1 MVTRTEQIVRQAPY
15 LEDFQKRILEAGF
28 ARGETPV
35 DIPDIEVAAL
45 DPLTQQAI
53 TTGRGIG
60 QFMPF
65 LQTGADTLGT
75 GLATLQER
83 AAMSPELFA
92 QAQRA
97 ALGSTQA
104 YDPRPSFSLGML
116 PPPPDFAVALGPG
129 DGRFTDSLPPGA
141 DPAEEY
147 RKEFLTPRAPGG
159 FRAMGSAMGSGDAP
173 ELMAAAPTQEM
184 LRRDPNL
191 SYDAKSDSFVRRP
204 SAAGIG
210 MVARPQGGVK
220 AFMDPYQQ
228 AVTREALG
236 EMGRQADIQRNQLAA
251 QAVGAGAF
259 GGSRQGIAE
268 AELGRNLADIQ
279 SRRIFED
286 LSRNYNQ
293 AQNASQTAFENQQ
306 RRQQGVAQL
315 LGGLGS
321 TTTQEAARLGA
332 GIAGIGT
339 TQANIAGTGQSLIG
353 QQAQLLSQLG
363 ATQQTQAQRELDAA
377 RQSQLQQAY
386 EPFQR
391 VSFMSDI
398 FKPQIGSAQ
407 STLGVQVAPSPSP
420 ISQAIGAGIAGF
432 GVNKALG
439 NPFGDL
445 FGSSR

>member
-1 MVTRTEQIVRQAPY
+1 MVTKTEQIVRQAPF

-35 DIPDIEVAAL
+35 EIPDIEVAAL

-53 TTGRGIG
+53 TTGQGIG

-83 AAMSPELFA
+83 AAMSPELFT
-92 QAQRA
+92 QAQQQ
-97 ALGSTQA
+97 ALGTAQA
-104 YDPRPSFSLGML
+104 YDP
-116 PPPPDFAVALGPG
+116 
-129 DGRFTDSLPPGA
+129 T
-141 DPAEEY
+141 
-147 RKEFLTPRAPGG
+147 
-159 FRAMGSAMGSGDAP
+159 
-173 ELMAAAPTQEM
+173 
-184 LRRDPNL
+184 
-191 SYDAKSDSFVRRP
+191 
-204 SAAGIG
+204 SAA
-210 MVARPQGGVK
+210 
-220 AFMDPYQQ
+220 AFMDPYQE
-228 AVTREALG
+228 AVTQDALT
-236 EMGRQADIQRNQLAA
+236 EMRRQADIQRNQLAA

-286 LSRNYNQ
+286 LSRNFNQ
-293 AQNASQTAFENQQ
+293 AQNAAQTAFENQQ

-353 QQAQLLSQLG
+353 QQSQLLSQLG
-363 ATQQTQAQRELDAA
+363 AAQQTQAQRELDAA
-377 RQSQLQQAY
+377 RQSQLQQSY

-398 FKPQIGSAQ
+398 FKPQIGSAS
-407 STLGVQVAPSPSP
+407 STIGTQVAPSPSP
-420 ISQAIGAGIAGF
+420 LSQAIGAGIAGF

-445 FGSSR
+445 FGSS

>member
-1 MVTRTEQIVRQAPY
+1 MATITEQIVRQAPF

-35 DIPDIEVAAL
+35 EIPDIQVAAL

-53 TTGRGIG
+53 TTGQGIG

-75 GLATLQER
+75 GLATLQQR
-83 AAMSPELFA
+83 AAMSPELFT
-92 QAQRA
+92 QAQQQ
-97 ALGSTQA
+97 ALGTAQA
-104 YDPRPSFSLGML
+104 YDP
-116 PPPPDFAVALGPG
+116 
-129 DGRFTDSLPPGA
+129 T
-141 DPAEEY
+141 
-147 RKEFLTPRAPGG
+147 
-159 FRAMGSAMGSGDAP
+159 
-173 ELMAAAPTQEM
+173 
-184 LRRDPNL
+184 
-191 SYDAKSDSFVRRP
+191 
-204 SAAGIG
+204 SAA
-210 MVARPQGGVK
+210 

-228 AVTREALG
+228 AVTQDALA
-236 EMGRQADIQRNQLAA
+236 EMRRQADMQRNQLAA

-268 AELGRNLADIQ
+268 AELDRNLADIQ

-286 LSRNYNQ
+286 LSRNFNQ
-293 AQNASQTAFENQQ
+293 AQNAAQTAFENQQ

-339 TQANIAGTGQSLIG
+339 TQANIAGAGQSLIG
-353 QQAQLLSQLG
+353 QQSQLLSQLG
-363 ATQQTQAQRELDAA
+363 AAQQTQAQRELDAA
-377 RQSQLQQAY
+377 RQSQLQQSY

-398 FKPQIGSAQ
+398 FKPQIGSAS
-407 STLGVQVAPSPSP
+407 STIGTQVAPSPSP
-420 ISQAIGAGIAGF
+420 LSQAIGAGIVGF
-432 GVNKALG
+432 GANKALG

-445 FGSSR
+445 FGSS

>member
-1 MVTRTEQIVRQAPY
+1 MVTKTEQIVRQAPF
-15 LEDFQKRILEAGF
+15 LEGFQKRILEAGF

-35 DIPDIEVAAL
+35 EIPDIQVAPL

-53 TTGRGIG
+53 TTGQGIG

-83 AAMSPELFA
+83 AAMSPELFT
-92 QAQRA
+92 QAQQQ
-97 ALGSTQA
+97 ALGTTQA
-104 YDPRPSFSLGML
+104 YDP
-116 PPPPDFAVALGPG
+116 
-129 DGRFTDSLPPGA
+129 T
-141 DPAEEY
+141 
-147 RKEFLTPRAPGG
+147 
-159 FRAMGSAMGSGDAP
+159 
-173 ELMAAAPTQEM
+173 
-184 LRRDPNL
+184 
-191 SYDAKSDSFVRRP
+191 
-204 SAAGIG
+204 SAA
-210 MVARPQGGVK
+210 

-228 AVTREALG
+228 AVTQDALA
-236 EMGRQADIQRNQLAA
+236 EMRRQADIQRNQLAA

-268 AELGRNLADIQ
+268 AELDRNLADIQ

-286 LSRNYNQ
+286 LSRNFNQ

-353 QQAQLLSQLG
+353 QQSQLLSQLG
-363 ATQQTQAQRELDAA
+363 AAQQTQAQRELDAA
-377 RQSQLQQAY
+377 RQSQLQQSY

-398 FKPQIGSAQ
+398 FKPQIGSSS
-407 STLGVQVAPSPSP
+407 STIGTQVAPSPSP
-420 ISQAIGAGIAGF
+420 LSQAIGAGIAGF

-439 NPFGDL
+439 NPFGEL
-445 FGSSR
+445 FGSS

>member
-1 MVTRTEQIVRQAPY
+1 MATTTTEQIVRQSPF
-15 LEDFQKRILEAGF
+15 LEDFQKRILEAAF

-35 DIPDIEVAAL
+35 EIPDIQVAPL

-53 TTGRGIG
+53 TTGQGIG

-83 AAMSPELFA
+83 AAMAPELFT
-92 QAQRA
+92 QAQQQ
-97 ALGSTQA
+97 ALGTTQA
-104 YDPRPSFSLGML
+104 YDP
-116 PPPPDFAVALGPG
+116 
-129 DGRFTDSLPPGA
+129 T
-141 DPAEEY
+141 
-147 RKEFLTPRAPGG
+147 
-159 FRAMGSAMGSGDAP
+159 
-173 ELMAAAPTQEM
+173 
-184 LRRDPNL
+184 
-191 SYDAKSDSFVRRP
+191 
-204 SAAGIG
+204 SAA
-210 MVARPQGGVK
+210 
-220 AFMDPYQQ
+220 AFMDPYQE
-228 AVTREALG
+228 AVTQDALA
-236 EMGRQADIQRNQLAA
+236 EMRRQADIQRNQLAA

-259 GGSRQGIAE
+259 GGSRQGIME

-286 LSRNYNQ
+286 LSRNFNQ
-293 AQNASQTAFENQQ
+293 AQNAAQTAFENQQ

-321 TTTQEAARLGA
+321 TTAQEASRIGG
-332 GIAGIGT
+332 GIANIGA
-339 TQANIAGTGQSLIG
+339 TQANLAGTGQSLIG
-353 QQAQLLSQLG
+353 QQAQLFSQLG

-377 RQSQLQQAY
+377 RQSQLQQSF

-407 STLGVQVAPSPSP
+407 STIGQAVAPSPSP

-432 GVNKALG
+432 GLNRALD
-439 NPFGDL
+439 NPFGGL
-445 FGSSR
+445 FGSS

>member
-1 MVTRTEQIVRQAPY
+1 MVTKTEQIVRQAPY

-35 DIPDIEVAAL
+35 EIPDIQVAAL

-53 TTGRGIG
+53 TTGQGIG

-83 AAMSPELFA
+83 AAMSPELFT
-92 QAQRA
+92 QAQQQT
-97 ALGSTQA
+97 LGTAQA
-104 YDPRPSFSLGML
+104 YDP
-116 PPPPDFAVALGPG
+116 
-129 DGRFTDSLPPGA
+129 T
-141 DPAEEY
+141 
-147 RKEFLTPRAPGG
+147 
-159 FRAMGSAMGSGDAP
+159 
-173 ELMAAAPTQEM
+173 
-184 LRRDPNL
+184 
-191 SYDAKSDSFVRRP
+191 
-204 SAAGIG
+204 SAA
-210 MVARPQGGVK
+210 

-228 AVTREALG
+228 AVTQDALA
-236 EMGRQADIQRNQLAA
+236 EMRRQADMQRNQLAA

-259 GGSRQGIAE
+259 GGSRQGVAE
-268 AELGRNLADIQ
+268 AELDRNLADIQ

-286 LSRNYNQ
+286 LSRNFNQ
-293 AQNASQTAFENQQ
+293 AQNAAQTAFENQQ

-321 TTTQEAARLGA
+321 TTSQEAARLGA

-353 QQAQLLSQLG
+353 QQSQLFSQLG
-363 ATQQTQAQRELDAA
+363 AAQQTQAQRELDAA
-377 RQSQLQQAY
+377 RQSELQQSY

-439 NPFGDL
+439 NPFGEL
-445 FGSSR
+445 FGSS

>member
-1 MVTRTEQIVRQAPY
+1 MATTTTEQIVRQSPF
-15 LEDFQKRILEAGF
+15 LEDFQKRILEAAF

-35 DIPDIEVAAL
+35 EIPDIQVAPL

-53 TTGRGIG
+53 TTGQGIG

-83 AAMSPELFA
+83 AAMAPELFT
-92 QAQRA
+92 QAQQQ
-97 ALGSTQA
+97 ALGTTQA
-104 YDPRPSFSLGML
+104 YDP
-116 PPPPDFAVALGPG
+116 
-129 DGRFTDSLPPGA
+129 T
-141 DPAEEY
+141 
-147 RKEFLTPRAPGG
+147 
-159 FRAMGSAMGSGDAP
+159 
-173 ELMAAAPTQEM
+173 
-184 LRRDPNL
+184 
-191 SYDAKSDSFVRRP
+191 
-204 SAAGIG
+204 SAA
-210 MVARPQGGVK
+210 
-220 AFMDPYQQ
+220 AFMDPYQE
-228 AVTREALG
+228 AVTQDALA
-236 EMGRQADIQRNQLAA
+236 EMRRQADIQRNQLAA

-259 GGSRQGIAE
+259 GGSRQGIME

-286 LSRNYNQ
+286 LSRNFNQ
-293 AQNASQTAFENQQ
+293 AQNAAQTAFENQQ

-321 TTTQEAARLGA
+321 TTAQEASRIGG
-332 GIAGIGT
+332 GIANIGA
-339 TQANIAGTGQSLIG
+339 TQANLAGTGQSLVG
-353 QQAQLLSQLG
+353 QQAQLFSQLG

-377 RQSQLQQAY
+377 RQSQLQQSF

-407 STLGVQVAPSPSP
+407 STIGQAVAPSPSP

-432 GVNKALG
+432 GLNRALD
-439 NPFGDL
+439 NPFGGL
-445 FGSSR
+445 FGSS